1 MTFQFEKLTTSAQA
15 AVANAQTL
23 AGGKG
28 HAEITPIH
36 LLLALLKEA
45 DGIVPAVIDKIG
57 DTRTQLTTTVES
69 EVERLPSSNSSSQP
83 ACLLYTSPSPRD
95 RG

>member
-45 DGIVPAVIDKIG
+45 DGIVPAVID
-57 DTRTQLTTTVES
+57 
-69 EVERLPSSNSSSQP
+69 N
-83 ACLLYTSPSPRD
+83 CLLYTSPSPRD